1 MVQREWVEKDFYK
14 ELGVASDASDSEI
27 KSVARKLMAENHP
40 DRNPNNPVAE
50 ERYKAV
56 GEAKDVLLDKA
67 KRKEYD
73 ETRRLFANGG
83 RRFNG
88 GGGGGNF
95 GGFGGDGAE
104 FNLGDLFDAA
114 PQTGGANIGDLFGG
128 LFGRGAQQPRPSRPR
143 RGNDL
148 ETETELSFLE
158 ATKGVAMPLRLTSP
172 APCTNC
178 HGSGA
183 RPGTSPKVCPNCNG
197 AGVINRNQ
205 GAFGFSEPCTE
216 CRGTGSIIEEPCDE
230 CGGKGA
236 TTRTRT
242 INVRIPPGVEDGQRI
257 RLAGQGEA
265 GLRGAPSGDLFVTV
279 HVRPDKV
286 FGRTG
291 DDLTVTVP
299 VSFHELALGTTLS
312 VPTLEGKVGV
322 RVPKG
327 TSDGRILRVRGRGVP
342 KRAGGHGD
350 LLVTVKVAVPP
361 TSKAKPPRRSR
372 PTPRPSGQAG
382 STRGPDGPV
391 RDEQEGRRSH
401 LPDLGR
407 RGARGHARPDAADLR
422 PAWPGQSAA

>member
-1 MVQREWVEKDFYK
+1 MAQREWVEKDFYK
-14 ELGVASDASDSEI
+14 ELGVSSDASADDI
-27 KSVARKLMAENHP
+27 KRAYRKLARDLHP
-40 DRNPNNPVAE
+40 DTNPDPAAAD
-50 ERYKAV
+50 RFKAV
-56 GEAKDVLLDKA
+56 SEAHSVLSDPA
-67 KRKEYD
+67 KRKDYD
-73 ETRRLFANGG
+73 ETRRLFAGGGFG
-83 RRFNG
+83 RRFNDG
-88 GGGGGNF
+88 GF
-95 GGFGGDGAE
+95 GGFGGDGVE
-104 FNLGDLFDAA
+104 FNLNDLFDAA
-114 PQTGGANIGDLFGG
+114 GQTGGANIGDLFGG
-128 LFGRGAQQPRPSRPR
+128 LFGRGASPRPSRPR

-183 RPGTSPKVCPNCNG
+183 RPGTSPKVCPTCNG
-197 AGVINRNQ
+197 SGVINRNQ
-205 GAFGFSEPCTE
+205 GAFGFSEPCTD
-216 CRGTGSIIEEPCDE
+216 CRGSGSIIEHPCQE
-230 CGGKGA
+230 CKGTGV

-265 GLRGAPSGDLFVTV
+265 GLRGAPSGDLYVTV

-286 FGRTG
+286 FGRDG

-342 KRAGGHGD
+342 KRSGGHGD

-361 TSKAKPPRRSR
+361 KVEGEAAEALEAYAKAERASGFDPR
-372 PTPRPSGQAG
+372 AG
-382 STRGPDGPV
+382 WA
-391 RDEQEGRRSH
+391 
-401 LPDLGR
+401 
-407 RGARGHARPDAADLR
+407 GA
-422 PAWPGQSAA
+422 

>member
-1 MVQREWVEKDFYK
+1 MDSAAADSAAV
-14 ELGVASDASDSEI
+14 VAA
-27 KSVARKLMAENHP
+27 
-40 DRNPNNPVAE
+40 
-50 ERYKAV
+50 
-56 GEAKDVLLDKA
+56 
-67 KRKEYD
+67 
-73 ETRRLFANGG
+73 TRR
-83 RRFNG
+83 
-88 GGGGGNF
+88 
-95 GGFGGDGAE
+95 FGGDGAE
-104 FNLGDLFDAA
+104 FNLNDLFDAA
-114 PQTGGANIGDLFGG
+114 GQTGGANIGDLFGG
-128 LFGRGAQQPRPSRPR
+128 LFGRGALSHGPAGRGAAMIWRPRPS
-143 RGNDL
+143 
-148 ETETELSFLE
+148 SVFME

-216 CRGTGSIIEEPCDE
+216 CRGSGSIIEQPCDE
-230 CGGKGA
+230 CKGTGV

-265 GLRGAPSGDLFVTV
+265 GLRGAPSGDLYVTV

-286 FGRTG
+286 FGRNG

-299 VSFHELALGTTLS
+299 VSFSELALGTTLS

-342 KRAGGHGD
+342 KRSGGHGD

-361 TSKAKPPRRSR
+361 KL
-372 PTPRPSGQAG
+372 
-382 STRGPDGPV
+382 
-391 RDEQEGRRSH
+391 EGE
-401 LPDLGR
+401 
-407 RGARGHARPDAADLR
+407 AADALEAYAKAER
-422 PAWPGQSAA
+422 ASGFDPRAGWAGA

>member
-1 MVQREWVEKDFYK
+1 MAQREWVEKDFYK
-14 ELGVASDASDSEI
+14 ELGVSSDASAKTRSSGWRASCSSEFI
-27 KSVARKLMAENHP
+27 RTKTRTTRRREQF
-40 DRNPNNPVAE
+40 
-50 ERYKAV
+50 KAV
-56 GEAKDVLLDKA
+56 SEAYSKYCPIPA

-73 ETRRLFANGG
+73 ETRRLFAGGGFG

-88 GGGGGNF
+88 GGGGDF
-95 GGFGGDGAE
+95 AGGFGVGGDGAE
-104 FNLGDLFDAA
+104 FNLNDLFDAA
-114 PQTGGANIGDLFGG
+114 GRSGGNNIGDLFGG
-128 LFGRGAQQPRPSRPR
+128 LFGRGAQPRPSRPR

-148 ETETELSFLE
+148 ETETELDFME

-183 RPGTSPKVCPNCNG
+183 RPGTSPKVCPTCNG

-216 CRGTGSIIEEPCDE
+216 CRGSGSIIEHPCDE
-230 CGGKGA
+230 CKGTGV

-265 GLRGAPSGDLFVTV
+265 GLRGAPSGDLYVTV

-286 FGRTG
+286 FARDG

-299 VSFHELALGTTLS
+299 VSFSELALGTTLS
-312 VPTLEGKVGV
+312 VPTLDGKVGV

-327 TSDGRILRVRGRGVP
+327 TTDGRILRVRGRGVP
-342 KRAGGHGD
+342 KRSGGQGD

-361 TSKAKPPRRSR
+361 NLEGAAKEALEAYAVAERSSGFDPR
-372 PTPRPSGQAG
+372 AG
-382 STRGPDGPV
+382 WAGNR
-391 RDEQEGRRSH
+391 
-401 LPDLGR
+401 
-407 RGARGHARPDAADLR
+407 
-422 PAWPGQSAA
+422 

>member
-1 MVQREWVEKDFYK
+1 MAQREWVEKDFYK
-14 ELGVASDASDSEI
+14 ELGVSSDASADEI
-27 KSVARKLMAENHP
+27 KRAYRKLARDLHP
-40 DRNPNNPVAE
+40 DTNSEPSAAE
-50 ERYKAV
+50 RFKV
-56 GEAKDVLLDKA
+56 VSEAHSVLSDTA

-73 ETRRLFANGG
+73 ETRRLFAGGG
-83 RRFNG
+83 RGRFNG
-88 GGGGGNF
+88 GNF
-95 GGFGGDGAE
+95 DGFSGDGAE
-104 FNLGDLFDAA
+104 FNLNDLFDAA
-114 PQTGGANIGDLFGG
+114 GQTGGANIGDLFGG
-128 LFGRGAQQPRPSRPR
+128 LFGRGAQPRPSRPR

-148 ETETELSFLE
+148 ETETELSFME

-178 HGSGA
+178 HGIGA

-197 AGVINRNQ
+197 SGVISRNQ

-216 CRGTGSIIEEPCDE
+216 CRGSGSIIEHPCQE
-230 CGGKGA
+230 CQGTGV

-265 GLRGAPSGDLFVTV
+265 GLRGAPSGDLYVTV
-279 HVRPDKV
+279 HVKSDKV
-286 FGRTG
+286 FGRDG

-299 VSFHELALGTTLS
+299 VAFHELALGATLS

-342 KRAGGHGD
+342 KRSGGHGD

-361 TSKAKPPRRSR
+361 NLEGEAQEALEAYAKAERASGFDPR
-372 PTPRPSGQAG
+372 AG
-382 STRGPDGPV
+382 WA
-391 RDEQEGRRSH
+391 
-401 LPDLGR
+401 
-407 RGARGHARPDAADLR
+407 GA
-422 PAWPGQSAA
+422 

>member
-1 MVQREWVEKDFYK
+1 M
-14 ELGVASDASDSEI
+14 SDE
-27 KSVARKLMAENHP
+27 
-40 DRNPNNPVAE
+40 
-50 ERYKAV
+50 
-56 GEAKDVLLDKA
+56 A

-73 ETRRLFANGG
+73 ETRRLFAGG
-83 RRFNG
+83 GFGRGRFN
-88 GGGGGNF
+88 GGNF
-95 GGFGGDGAE
+95 GGFGTGGDGVE
-104 FNLGDLFDAA
+104 FNLNDLFDAA
-114 PQTGGANIGDLFGG
+114 GQTGGANIGDLFGG
-128 LFGRGAQQPRPSRPR
+128 LFGRGARAAAQPTAPRQRPGDRDRTQS
-143 RGNDL
+143 
-148 ETETELSFLE
+148 SLE

-197 AGVINRNQ
+197 SGVINRNQ

-216 CRGTGSIIEEPCDE
+216 CRGSGSIIEHPCDE
-230 CGGKGA
+230 CKGTGV

-242 INVRIPPGVEDGQRI
+242 INVRIPPGVQDGQRI

-265 GLRGAPSGDLFVTV
+265 GLRGAPSGDLYVTV

-286 FGRTG
+286 FGRDG

-342 KRAGGHGD
+342 KRSGGHGD

-361 TSKAKPPRRSR
+361 KLEGEAAEALEAYAKAERASGFDPR
-372 PTPRPSGQAG
+372 AG
-382 STRGPDGPV
+382 WA
-391 RDEQEGRRSH
+391 
-401 LPDLGR
+401 
-407 RGARGHARPDAADLR
+407 GA
-422 PAWPGQSAA
+422 

>member
-1 MVQREWVEKDFYK
+1 MAQREWVEKDFYK
-14 ELGVASDASDSEI
+14 ELGVSSDASADEI
-27 KSVARKLMAENHP
+27 KKAYRKLASELHP
-40 DRNPNNPVAE
+40 DRNSAPGAAE
-50 ERYKAV
+50 RFKAV
-56 GEAKDVLLDKA
+56 SEANSVLSDPA

-73 ETRRLFANGG
+73 ETRRLFAGGGFG
-83 RRFNG
+83 RRFNTG
-88 GGGGGNF
+88 G
-95 GGFGGDGAE
+95 GGFGGGFGSDGAE

-114 PQTGGANIGDLFGG
+114 GQSGGANIGDLFGG
-128 LFGRGAQQPRPSRPR
+128 LFGRGAQPHPSRPR

-158 ATKGVAMPLRLTSP
+158 ASKGVAMPLRLTSP

-183 RPGTSPKVCPNCNG
+183 RPGTSPKVCPSCNG
-197 AGVINRNQ
+197 SGVVSRNQ

-216 CRGTGSIIEEPCDE
+216 CRGSGSIIEHPCQE
-230 CGGKGA
+230 CQGTGV

-265 GLRGAPSGDLFVTV
+265 GLRGAPSGDLYVTV

-286 FGRTG
+286 FGRDG
-291 DDLTVTVP
+291 DDLTVSVP

-312 VPTLEGKVGV
+312 VPTLDGKVGV

-342 KRAGGHGD
+342 KRSGGHGD
-350 LLVTVKVAVPP
+350 LLVTVRVAVPP
-361 TSKAKPPRRSR
+361 RL
-372 PTPRPSGQAG
+372 
-382 STRGPDGPV
+382 
-391 RDEQEGRRSH
+391 EGE
-401 LPDLGR
+401 
-407 RGARGHARPDAADLR
+407 AADALEAYAKAER
-422 PAWPGQSAA
+422 ASGFDPRAGWAGNV

>member
-1 MVQREWVEKDFYK
+1 MAQREWVEKDFYK
-14 ELGVASDASDSEI
+14 ELGVSSDAGADEI
-27 KSVARKLMAENHP
+27 KRAYRKLARDLHP
-40 DRNPNNPVAE
+40 DTNSEPSAAE
-50 ERYKAV
+50 RFKAV
-56 GEAKDVLLDKA
+56 SEAHSVLSDPA

-73 ETRRLFANGG
+73 ETRRLFAGGG
-83 RRFNG
+83 RGRFN
-88 GGGGGNF
+88 GGNF
-95 GGFGGDGAE
+95 GGFTGDGAE
-104 FNLGDLFDAA
+104 FNLNDLFDAA
-114 PQTGGANIGDLFGG
+114 GQTGGANIGDLFGG
-128 LFGRGAQQPRPSRPR
+128 LFGRGAQPRPSRPR

-148 ETETELSFLE
+148 ETETELSFME

-197 AGVINRNQ
+197 SGVVSRNQ

-216 CRGTGSIIEEPCDE
+216 CRGSGSIIEHPCQE
-230 CGGKGA
+230 CKGTGV

-242 INVRIPPGVEDGQRI
+242 LNVRIPPGVEDGQRI

-265 GLRGAPSGDLFVTV
+265 GLRGAPSGDLYVTV
-279 HVRPDKV
+279 HVKPDKV
-286 FGRTG
+286 FGRDG
-291 DDLTVTVP
+291 DDLTVSVP

-342 KRAGGHGD
+342 KRSGGHGD

-361 TSKAKPPRRSR
+361 NLEGEAQEALEAYPKAERATGFDPR
-372 PTPRPSGQAG
+372 AG
-382 STRGPDGPV
+382 WA
-391 RDEQEGRRSH
+391 
-401 LPDLGR
+401 
-407 RGARGHARPDAADLR
+407 GA
-422 PAWPGQSAA
+422 